1 MLDLS
6 FSDLSHQLKL
16 CFLYLSLFPE
26 DFEINV
32 EKLIRLFVAEG
43 FVPQS
48 EDRTMEEVAKD
59 NFDELINRSLIQAEE
74 RC

>member
-6 FSDLSHQLKL
+6 FNDLSHQLKL